1 MLCERIL
8 RVGAEK
14 PNDRHS
20 LRMRRERPGRRA
32 PKQSDER
39 AALHSMTSSARASCV
54 GPFHSITGL
63 DRLWSWLVGLRDLKM
78 RDIVKGTAYEKCLQH
93 AAFLRADLVRAIKA
107 ILTSQC
113 FHRRRG
119 REHPIGVTCCLE
131 ARGDVDGI
139 APDVV
144 GELARPD
151 DPCHHRAGMQAHP

>member
-1 MLCERIL
+1 
-8 RVGAEK
+8 
-14 PNDRHS
+14 
-20 LRMRRERPGRRA
+20 MRRFRPA
-32 PKQSDER
+32 CCAR
-39 AALHSMTSSARASCV
+39 AASGHAAAALPSSV

-93 AAFLRADLVRAIKA
+93 AAFLGIDLVRAIEA

-119 REHPIGVTCCLE
+119 REHPIGLTCCLE

-139 APDVV
+139 APNVIS
-144 GELARPD
+144 ELARAN
-151 DPCHHRAGMQAHP
+151 DPCHHRTGMQPYPDCE

>member
-14 PNDRHS
+14 PNDRHR
-20 LRMRRERPGRRA
+20 LRTRRQRPRRRA
-32 PKQSDER
+32 REKRDEL
-39 AALHSMTSSARASCV
+39 APPHSTTSSARASSA

-78 RDIVKGTAYEKCLQH
+78 RDIIKGTAYEKCLQH
-93 AAFLRADLVRAIKA
+93 ATFLGIDLVRAIKA
-107 ILTSQC
+107 VVASQP

-119 REHPIGVTCCLE
+119 REHPIGLTCCLE

-139 APDVV
+139 APNVIS
-144 GELARPD
+144 ELARAN
-151 DPCHHRAGMQAHP
+151 DPCHHRTGM